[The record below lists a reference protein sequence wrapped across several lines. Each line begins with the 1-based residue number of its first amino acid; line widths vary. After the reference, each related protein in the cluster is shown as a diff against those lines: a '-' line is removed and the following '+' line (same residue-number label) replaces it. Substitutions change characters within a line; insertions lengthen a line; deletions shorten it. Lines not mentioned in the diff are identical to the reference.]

1 MDFNIFEFFKI
12 VHLNAVMETKVLENK
27 NNFNGILDDNNNFEK
42 TSNNEENQKVDINIL
57 KSRLKKKED
66 IILKRNIAILIGCL
80 SLFVIA
86 ATYVEYL

>member
-12 VHLNAVMETKVLENK
+12 VHLNEVMETKVLENK
-27 NNFNGILDDNNNFEK
+27 NNFNGTLDDNNNFEK

-86 ATYVEYL
+86 AIYVEYL